1 MDGEERCLFNLPY
14 RTARNIKKTEPQGT
28 LKKNGMERGWTE
40 RNVVCSAFL
49 TEPQGTLKILLS
61 LYSFASQ
68 TQRVMKWSADG
79 RRGTL
84 FVQLALPNR
93 KEH

>member
-40 RNVVCSAFL
+40 RNVVCSTRL
-49 TEPQGTLKILLS
+49 TEPQGTLKNQHCNPAML
-61 LYSFASQ
+61 Q
-68 TQRVMKWSADG
+68 G
-79 RRGTL
+79 
-84 FVQLALPNR
+84 
-93 KEH
+93 